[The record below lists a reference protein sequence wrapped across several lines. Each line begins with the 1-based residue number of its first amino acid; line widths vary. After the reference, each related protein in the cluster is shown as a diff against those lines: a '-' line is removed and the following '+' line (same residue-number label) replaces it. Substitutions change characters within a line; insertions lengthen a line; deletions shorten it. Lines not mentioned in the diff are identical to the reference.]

1 MNRLETFLKKKVED
15 IKVASRIKKVN
26 IALQAATA
34 NAEEQKINAELKL
47 QAIMED
53 MAESSDLS
61 NCIQKISAIFDEV
74 EEAEATLKR
83 IEKIKTYLNED
94 VK

>member
-1 MNRLETFLKKKVED
+1 MNRLETFLKKKIED
-15 IKVASRIKKVN
+15 IKVAIRVKKVET
-26 IALQAATA
+26 ALQAATA

-61 NCIQKISAIFDEV
+61 NCIQKISTVFDEV

-83 IEKIKTYLNED
+83 VEKIKAYLNED

>member
-15 IKVASRIKKVN
+15 IKVAIRIKKVET
-26 IALQAATA
+26 ALQAATA

-47 QAIMED
+47 QSIMED

-61 NCIQKISAIFDEV
+61 NCIQKISAVFDEV

-83 IEKIKTYLNED
+83 VEKIKAYLNED